1 MWRYQRGRYGKS
13 KASEGK
19 RQLPTGE
26 IMKIS
31 ANKDRR
37 KLHKSIL
44 AEQAQQRGLE
54 QSER

>member
-1 MWRYQRGRYGKS
+1 
-13 KASEGK
+13 
-19 RQLPTGE
+19 
-26 IMKIS
+26 MKIS